1 MRKANLS
8 LLCLLDRSLV
18 LLATVFVRRAG
29 ETYMDQQM
37 TTDVQTLI
45 EQGNTF
51 LLGGQVTEAAAAFSR
66 AVELDRSA
74 ARAHLGVAEA
84 NLALGA
90 FDIVSIACRH
100 VLELSPDSADG
111 ALARAILFVLDRRYD
126 AAVFELERVET
137 LDPGRAY
144 AHALRGYCL
153 RHMGRN
159 GDAALAEAKAARLS
173 GSQELRKLFPPVEP
187 GAPAV
192 AGVPTAATGP
202 DAPETGRI
210 SYQYQRPWSQR
221 SAAERQMTRARAAV
235 YGVPVVTYTLIGLNV
250 LVYLVVAVLAQNI
263 FQPLPDSYTVNRFT
277 GDLISIGNPVYTFG
291 VQQGYLMLHNP
302 VQAYRLFT
310 AMFLHESIEH
320 VGLNMLSLFFVGVLT
335 ERIFGGRRY
344 LIIYLVGG
352 LLAGVVQAIFTPAVP
367 SLGASGAIF
376 AIFGAF
382 GAFLFMRRRAL
393 GPVANSLIGQW
404 LFWLI
409 LNLVFGFAVP
419 GIGVADHIGGL
430 VSGFILGAIF
440 ISVSPRSRRGGAV
453 M

>member
-1 MRKANLS
+1 
-8 LLCLLDRSLV
+8 
-18 LLATVFVRRAG
+18 
-29 ETYMDQQM
+29 MDQQM

-45 EQGNTF
+45 GQGNAY

-66 AVELDRSA
+66 AVELDRSV

-126 AAVFELERVET
+126 AAVFDLERVET

-153 RHMGRN
+153 RQLGRN

-173 GSQELRKLFPPVEP
+173 GSQDLRKLFPPVEP
-187 GAPAV
+187 GAPQG
-192 AGVPTAATGP
+192 AGVPATGTEP
-202 DAPETGRI
+202 DAPATGRI
-210 SYQYQRPWSQR
+210 AYQYQRPWSQR
-221 SAAERQMTRARAAV
+221 SAAERQMARARAAV

-250 LVYLVVAVLAQNI
+250 LMYLVGAVFAANL
-263 FQPLPDSYTVNRFT
+263 F
-277 GDLISIGNPVYTFG
+277 NPITNNNPIYLYG
-291 VQQGYLMLHNP
+291 VQQGNLIFQEP
-302 VQAYRLFT
+302 WQAYRLFT
-310 AMFLHESIEH
+310 AMFLHENIAH
-320 VGLNMLSLFFVGVLT
+320 IGLNMLSLFFVGVLT

-352 LLAGVVQAIFTPAVP
+352 LLAGVVQAIATPDIP

-440 ISVSPRSRRGGAV
+440 ISVSPRSRRGGSV
-453 M
+453 V

>member
-1 MRKANLS
+1 
-8 LLCLLDRSLV
+8 
-18 LLATVFVRRAG
+18 
-29 ETYMDQQM
+29 MDQQM

-45 EQGNTF
+45 EQGNAF
-51 LLGGQVTEAAAAFSR
+51 LLGGQVTEAASAFSR
-66 AVELDRSA
+66 AVELDQSV

-153 RHMGRN
+153 RQLGRN

-173 GSQELRKLFPPVEP
+173 GSQDFRKLFPPVEP
-187 GAPAV
+187 AAPQGV
-192 AGVPTAATGP
+192 GVPTAATGP
-202 DAPETGRI
+202 QDPATGRI
-210 SYQYQRPWSQR
+210 SYQSQRPWSQR

-235 YGVPVVTYTLIGLNV
+235 YGVPVVTYTLIGINV
-250 LVYLVVAVLAQNI
+250 LVYLVGAVFAANLFSPITN
-263 FQPLPDSYTVNRFT
+263 N
-277 GDLISIGNPVYTFG
+277 NPIYQYG
-291 VQQGYLMLHNP
+291 VQQGNLIP
-302 VQAYRLFT
+302 QAPWQAYRLFT
-310 AMFLHESIEH
+310 AMFLHENIAH
-320 VGLNMLSLFFVGVLT
+320 IGLNMLSLYFVGVLT
-335 ERIFGGRRY
+335 ERIFGARRY

-352 LLAGVVQAIFTPAVP
+352 LLAGVVQAIATPDIP

-404 LFWLI
+404 IFWL
-409 LNLVFGFAVP
+409 LVNLVFGFTAA

-430 VSGFILGAIF
+430 ISGFILGAIF
-440 ISVSPRSRRGGAV
+440 ISVSPRSRRGGSV
-453 M
+453 V

>member
-18 LLATVFVRRAG
+18 LLATLFVRRAG
-29 ETYMDQQM
+29 ETYMDQQI

-45 EQGNTF
+45 EQGNAF

-66 AVELDRSA
+66 AVELDRSVT
-74 ARAHLGVAEA
+74 RAHLGVAEA

-111 ALARAILFVLDRRYD
+111 ALARALLFVLDRRYD
-126 AAVFELERVET
+126 AAVFDLERVET

-153 RHMGRN
+153 RQLGRN

-187 GAPAV
+187 GAPQV
-192 AGVPTAATGP
+192 VGEPTATTGP
-202 DAPETGRI
+202 DAPTTGRV
-210 SYQYQRPWSQR
+210 SYQQYQRPWSQR

-250 LVYLVVAVLAQNI
+250 LVYLVGAI
-263 FQPLPDSYTVNRFT
+263 FAANLF
-277 GDLISIGNPVYTFG
+277 NPITDNNPIYQYG
-291 VQQGYLMLHNP
+291 VQQGQLIFQQP
-302 VQAYRLFT
+302 WQAYRLVT
-310 AMFLHESIEH
+310 AMFLHENIAH
-320 VGLNMLSLFFVGVLT
+320 IGLNMLSLYFVGVLT

-404 LFWLI
+404 LFWL
-409 LNLVFGFAVP
+409 LVNLVYGFAVP

-453 M
+453 V

>member
-1 MRKANLS
+1 
-8 LLCLLDRSLV
+8 
-18 LLATVFVRRAG
+18 
-29 ETYMDQQM
+29 MDQQ
-37 TTDVQTLI
+37 TTSEVQTLL
-45 EQGNTF
+45 EQGNAF
-51 LLGGQVTEAAAAFSR
+51 LLGGQVTEAATAFSR
-66 AVELDRSA
+66 AVEFDRSA

-90 FDIVSIACRH
+90 FDIASIACRH
-100 VLELSPDSADG
+100 VLELSPESADG

-153 RHMGRN
+153 RQIGRN
-159 GDAALAEAKAARLS
+159 GDASLAEAKAARLS
-173 GSQELRKLFPPVEP
+173 GSQDLKKLFPPVEP
-187 GAPAV
+187 ATPTV
-192 AGVPTAATGP
+192 EGVPAGATTGAQDPATA
-202 DAPETGRI
+202 GRI
-210 SYQYQRPWSQR
+210 SYEYQRPWSQR
-221 SAAERQMTRARAAV
+221 SPAERQVARARAAV

-250 LVYLVVAVLAQNI
+250 LVYLVVAVLANNL
-263 FQPLPDSYTVNRFT
+263 FSPLPGEYSYNTHT
-277 GDLISIGNPVYTFG
+277 GDLVSIGNPVYSFG
-291 VQQGYLMLHNP
+291 VQQGYLILHNP
-302 VQAYRLFT
+302 LQVYRLFT
-310 AMFLHESIEH
+310 AMFLHESILH
-320 VGLNMLSLFFVGVLT
+320 VGLNMLSLYFVGILT

-344 LIIYLVGG
+344 LAIYLVGG
-352 LLAGVVQAIFTPAVP
+352 VLAGVVQAIATPAIP

-409 LNLVFGFAVP
+409 LNLVFGFSAP
-419 GIGVADHIGGL
+419 NIGVADHIGGL

-440 ISVSPRSRRGGAV
+440 ISASPRSRRGGSV
-453 M
+453 V

>member
-1 MRKANLS
+1 
-8 LLCLLDRSLV
+8 
-18 LLATVFVRRAG
+18 
-29 ETYMDQQM
+29 MDQQM

-45 EQGNTF
+45 EQGNAF
-51 LLGGQVTEAAAAFSR
+51 LLGGQVTEAATAFSR
-66 AVELDRSA
+66 AVELDQSVA
-74 ARAHLGVAEA
+74 PAHLGVAEA

-153 RHMGRN
+153 RQMGRN
-159 GDAALAEAKAARLS
+159 GDAALAEAKAVRLS
-173 GSQELRKLFPPVEP
+173 GSQELKKLFPPVEP
-187 GAPAV
+187 GAPPV
-192 AGVPTAATGP
+192 AGVPAAATGP
-202 DAPETGRI
+202 DASATGRI
-210 SYQYQRPWSQR
+210 SYQRPWSQR
-221 SAAERQMTRARAAV
+221 TPAERQMARARAAV

-250 LVYLVVAVLAQNI
+250 LMYLVGAVFAANL
-263 FQPLPDSYTVNRFT
+263 F
-277 GDLISIGNPVYTFG
+277 NPITDNNPIYQYG
-291 VQQGYLMLHNP
+291 VQQGQLIFQQP
-302 VQAYRLFT
+302 WQAYRLFT
-310 AMFLHESIEH
+310 AMFLHENIAH
-320 VGLNMLSLFFVGVLT
+320 IGLNMLSLYFVGVLT

-352 LLAGVVQAIFTPAVP
+352 LLAGVVQAIATPAIP

-404 LFWLI
+404 LFWL
-409 LNLVFGFAVP
+409 LVNLVFGFAVP

-440 ISVSPRSRRGGAV
+440 ISVNPRSRRGGTV

>member
-1 MRKANLS
+1 
-8 LLCLLDRSLV
+8 
-18 LLATVFVRRAG
+18 
-29 ETYMDQQM
+29 MDQQ
-37 TTDVQTLI
+37 TTTEVQTLL
-45 EQGNTF
+45 EQGNAF
-51 LLGGQVTEAAAAFSR
+51 LLGGQVTEAATAFSR
-66 AVELDRSA
+66 AVELDRSV

-100 VLELSPDSADG
+100 VLELSPESADG
-111 ALARAILFVLDRRYD
+111 ALARAILSVLDRRYD

-153 RHMGRN
+153 RQIGRN
-159 GDAALAEAKAARLS
+159 GDASLAEAKAARLS
-173 GSQELRKLFPPVEP
+173 GSQDLKKLFPPVEP
-187 GAPAV
+187 ATPQV
-192 AGVPTAATGP
+192 TGVPAGATGAQDP
-202 DAPETGRI
+202 ATGRI
-210 SYQYQRPWSQR
+210 SYEYQRPWSQR
-221 SAAERQMTRARAAV
+221 SPAERQIARARAAV
-235 YGVPVVTYTLIGLNV
+235 YGVPIVTYTLIGINV
-250 LVYLVVAVLAQNI
+250 LVYLVVAILAGNL
-263 FQPLPDSYTVNRFT
+263 FSPLAGYSVNTRT
-277 GDLISIGNPVYTFG
+277 GDLVSIGNPVYNFG
-291 VQQGYLMLHNP
+291 VQQGYLILHNP
-302 VQAYRLFT
+302 LQVYRLFT
-310 AMFLHESIEH
+310 AMFLHESILH
-320 VGLNMLSLFFVGVLT
+320 VGLNMLSLYFVGMLT

-344 LIIYLVGG
+344 LAIYLVGG
-352 LLAGVVQAIFTPAVP
+352 VLAGVVQAIATPDVP

-409 LNLVFGFAVP
+409 LNLVFGFSVP

-440 ISVSPRSRRGGAV
+440 ISASPRSRRGGSV
-453 M
+453 V